1 MLELLLQKLITIPLI
16 LICLTVHE
24 FAHGFVAY
32 KLGDTTAKE
41 MGRLSLN
48 PIRHID
54 WIGAFAMFFLGFGWA
69 KPVPV
74 NPYRFTK
81 SGSRGIIWVSLA
93 GPISN
98 LIMEFI
104 SVIVYG
110 VLCYTAPA
118 IVMNAW
124 VYTLLITFAS
134 LNVGLA
140 VFNLIPIPPLDGSKV
155 LMYFLPYNAKCRME
169 QSQNMLFMILMLA
182 SFSGV
187 LGRIIG
193 PVMQFL
199 LTGMAQ
205 IVDFVLGLI
214 F

>member
-1 MLELLLQKLITIPLI
+1 MSLLLQKLITIPLI

-24 FAHGFVAY
+24 FAHGFIAY

-48 PIRHID
+48 PIRHVD

-81 SGSRGIIWVSLA
+81 SGRRGIIWVSLA
-93 GPISN
+93 GPLSN
-98 LIMEFI
+98 IVLAFVAI
-104 SVIVYG
+104 IVYV
-110 VLCYTAPA
+110 VLVYTAPNV
-118 IVMNAW
+118 ILGGWTGMII
-124 VYTLLITFAS
+124 TTFAS

-169 QSQNMLFMILMLA
+169 QSQNMLFMLLMLA

-187 LGRIIG
+187 LGRVINPVFRFLINGMVEIADFLVKLII
-193 PVMQFL
+193 
-199 LTGMAQ
+199 
-205 IVDFVLGLI
+205 
-214 F
+214 

>member
-1 MLELLLQKLITIPLI
+1 MSLLLQKLITIPLI

-24 FAHGFVAY
+24 FAHGFIAY

-48 PIRHID
+48 PIRHVD

-93 GPISN
+93 GPLSN
-98 LIMEFI
+98 IVLAFVAI
-104 SVIVYG
+104 IVYV
-110 VLCYTAPA
+110 VLVYTAPNV
-118 IVMNAW
+118 ILGGWTGMII
-124 VYTLLITFAS
+124 TTFAS

-169 QSQNMLFMILMLA
+169 QSQNMLFMLLMLA

-187 LGRIIG
+187 LGRVINPVFRFLINGMVEIADFLVKLII
-193 PVMQFL
+193 
-199 LTGMAQ
+199 
-205 IVDFVLGLI
+205 
-214 F
+214 

>member
-1 MLELLLQKLITIPLI
+1 MLELFLEKLITIPLI

-93 GPISN
+93 GPLSN
-98 LIMEFI
+98 LIMAFI
-104 SVIVYG
+104 TIIAYV
-110 VLCYTAPA
+110 VLVYTAPNV
-118 IVMNAW
+118 ILNGWTGMII
-124 VYTLLITFAS
+124 TTFAS

-169 QSQNMLFMILMLA
+169 QSQNMLFMLLMLA

-187 LGRIIG
+187 LGRFIN
-193 PVMQFL
+193 PVFRFL
-199 LTGMAQ
+199 ITGMVE
-205 IVDFVLGLI
+205 IVDFVVKLI
-214 F
+214 I

>member
-1 MLELLLQKLITIPLI
+1 MLELLLEKLITIPLI

-69 KPVPV
+69 KPVPI

-93 GPISN
+93 GPLSN
-98 LIMEFI
+98 LIMAFI
-104 SVIVYG
+104 TIIVYV
-110 VLCYTAPA
+110 VLVYTAPNV
-118 IVMNAW
+118 ILNGWTGMII
-124 VYTLLITFAS
+124 TTFAS

-169 QSQNMLFMILMLA
+169 QSQNILFMLLIMA

-187 LGRIIG
+187 LGRIIN
-193 PVMQFL
+193 PVFRFL
-199 LTGMAQ
+199 IGGMVE
-205 IVDFVLGLI
+205 IVDFIVKLI
-214 F
+214 I

>member
-1 MLELLLQKLITIPLI
+1 MALLLQKLITIPLI

-93 GPISN
+93 GPVSN
-98 LIMEFI
+98 LIMAFI
-104 SVIVYG
+104 TIVVYV
-110 VLCYTAPA
+110 VLVYTAPNV
-118 IVMNAW
+118 ILNGLVGM
-124 VYTLLITFAS
+124 LITTFAS

-169 QSQNMLFMILMLA
+169 QSQNMLFMILVLA

-187 LGRIIG
+187 LGRIIN
-193 PVMQFL
+193 PVFRFL
-199 LTGMAQ
+199 LGGMVEIADF
-205 IVDFVLGLI
+205 IVKLI
-214 F
+214 I

>member
-1 MLELLLQKLITIPLI
+1 MTLLLQKLITIPLI

-48 PIRHID
+48 PIKHID

-81 SGSRGIIWVSLA
+81 TGSRGIIWVSLA
-93 GPISN
+93 GPLSN
-98 LIMEFI
+98 IIMAFI
-104 SVIVYG
+104 TIIVYV
-110 VLCYTAPA
+110 VLVYTAPDVILSGWA
-118 IVMNAW
+118 GII
-124 VYTLLITFAS
+124 ITSFAS

-169 QSQNMLFMILMLA
+169 QSQNMLFMILILA
-182 SFSGV
+182 SFSGA
-187 LGRIIG
+187 LSRIVT
-193 PVMQFL
+193 PVFQFL
-199 LTGMAQ
+199 IGGMVDIADF
-205 IVDFVLGLI
+205 IVKLI
-214 F
+214 I

>member
-1 MLELLLQKLITIPLI
+1 MTLLLQKLITIPLI

-41 MGRLSLN
+41 MGRLTLN

-69 KPVPV
+69 KPVPI

-98 LIMEFI
+98 LIMAFI
-104 SVIVYG
+104 TIIVYV
-110 VLCYTAPA
+110 VLVYTAPNV
-118 IVMNAW
+118 ILNGW
-124 VYTLLITFAS
+124 TGIIITSFAS

-169 QSQNMLFMILMLA
+169 QSQNILFMLLILA
-182 SFSGV
+182 SFSGA
-187 LGRIIG
+187 LGRIVT
-193 PVMQFL
+193 PVFQFL
-199 LTGMAQ
+199 IGGMVDIADF
-205 IVDFVLGLI
+205 IVKLI
-214 F
+214 I

>member
-1 MLELLLQKLITIPLI
+1 MSLLLQKLITIPLI

-24 FAHGFVAY
+24 FAHGFIAY

-48 PIRHID
+48 PIRHVD

-93 GPISN
+93 GPLSN
-98 LIMEFI
+98 IVLAFVAI
-104 SVIVYG
+104 IVYV
-110 VLCYTAPA
+110 VLVYTAPNV
-118 IVMNAW
+118 ILGGWTGMII
-124 VYTLLITFAS
+124 TTFAS

-155 LMYFLPYNAKCRME
+155 LLYFLPYNAKCRME
-169 QSQNMLFMILMLA
+169 QSQNMLFMLLMLA

-187 LGRIIG
+187 LGRVINPVFRFLINGMVEIADFLVKLII
-193 PVMQFL
+193 
-199 LTGMAQ
+199 
-205 IVDFVLGLI
+205 
-214 F
+214 

>member
-1 MLELLLQKLITIPLI
+1 MSLLLHKLITIPLI

-24 FAHGFVAY
+24 FAHGFIAY

-48 PIRHID
+48 PIRHVD

-93 GPISN
+93 GPLSN
-98 LIMEFI
+98 IVLAFVAI
-104 SVIVYG
+104 IVYV
-110 VLCYTAPA
+110 VLVYTAPNV
-118 IVMNAW
+118 ILGGWTGMII
-124 VYTLLITFAS
+124 TTFAS

-169 QSQNMLFMILMLA
+169 QSQNILFMLLMLA
-182 SFSGV
+182 SFSGA
-187 LGRIIG
+187 LGRIIT
-193 PVMQFL
+193 PVFQFL
-199 LTGMAQ
+199 INGMVDIADF
-205 IVDFVLGLI
+205 IVKLI
-214 F
+214 I

>member
-1 MLELLLQKLITIPLI
+1 MVELLVQKLITIPLI
-16 LICLTVHE
+16 FICLTVHE

-41 MGRLSLN
+41 MGRLTLN

-93 GPISN
+93 GPLSN
-98 LIMEFI
+98 IIMAFI
-104 SVIVYG
+104 AVIAYV
-110 VLCYTAPA
+110 VL
-118 IVMNAW
+118 
-124 VYTLLITFAS
+124 VYTLPGTMVNLTGMLIRSFIT

-140 VFNLIPIPPLDGSKV
+140 VFNLIPVPPLDGSKV
-155 LMYFLPYNAKCRME
+155 LMYFVPYNVKGWME
-169 QSQNMLFMILMLA
+169 RNQNMLFMVLILA
-182 SFSGV
+182 SISGL
-187 LGRIIG
+187 LGRIIT
-193 PVMQFL
+193 PVSMFL
-199 LTGMAQ
+199 LNGMIE
-205 IVDFVLGLI
+205 IVVFIANLI
-214 F
+214 V

>member
-1 MLELLLQKLITIPLI
+1 MALLLQKLITIPLI

-41 MGRLSLN
+41 MGRLSIN

-69 KPVPV
+69 KPVPI

-93 GPISN
+93 GPLSN
-98 LIMEFI
+98 LIMAFI
-104 SVIVYG
+104 TVIAYVIL
-110 VLCYTAPA
+110 VYTAPN
-118 IVMNAW
+118 VMLNGWAGII
-124 VYTLLITFAS
+124 ITSFAT

-169 QSQNMLFMILMLA
+169 QSQNMLFMILILA
-182 SFSGV
+182 SFSGA
-187 LGRIIG
+187 LGRIVTPVCRFLIG
-193 PVMQFL
+193 
-199 LTGMAQ
+199 GMVDIADF
-205 IVDFVLGLI
+205 IVKLI
-214 F
+214 I